1 MFELLPE
8 ADEVPGGAIDAL
20 SGEQQAK
27 PKPRPTQERKK
38 LKQMV
43 QKSKP
48 AYGVF
53 VEFGTVAVP
62 NPILGKYRNP

>member
-8 ADEVPGGAIDAL
+8 AGEVPGGAIDAL

-43 QKSKP
+43 KACVWCICRVWYCCSPQS
-48 AYGVF
+48 
-53 VEFGTVAVP
+53 
-62 NPILGKYRNP
+62 NLGKVSEPVGV